1 MCEEIDS
8 TLRVMKKRSSRNTII
23 FLPSAP
29 SVRLVTLAAV
39 EIVQWQLRPLDL
51 GRMKYSEDF
60 VGSAVEAA
68 LPATA
73 EADDSVVAVA
83 ALDSVRPVALDW
95 RAKELTG
102 FVIACLLGLANR

>member
-1 MCEEIDS
+1 M
-8 TLRVMKKRSSRNTII
+8 
-23 FLPSAP
+23 
-29 SVRLVTLAAV
+29 
-39 EIVQWQLRPLDL
+39 
-51 GRMKYSEDF
+51 
-60 VGSAVEAA
+60 GSAVEAA

-83 ALDSVRPVALDW
+83 ALDSVGSVALDW